1 MRKQLSRYFSPWLKV
16 DFQTGK
22 TIGEYCWHRIN
33 TDDVADMLLSLKI
46 ENFALIDRLELELYA
61 GLNILTGETGA
72 GKSIVLDALDAALG
86 GKVSA
91 RMLRTGADR
100 ANIEATFSANSA
112 IAQWLEI
119 QEIDALDADIL
130 ICSREITARSN
141 RTRVNGVVVNKQQ
154 IQELR
159 DRLVEITA
167 QGQTILLSQAAQ
179 QREWLD
185 SFGDQAFKQ
194 SLALQRQKVAK
205 LFEAKER
212 SRKALF
218 DRQQNERNRLQHLDM
233 LRYQLKELEAANL
246 SDPDELENL
255 ESDRNRLAHSVE
267 LQKQGYEVY
276 EALYQNDG
284 GNACAD
290 LLGQA
295 ESILTEMIL
304 LDREAEGILELV
316 SSALAQVEE
325 AGRLINNYSNRLD
338 SDPEQL
344 EIIEQRINQI
354 KQICRKYGTL
364 PEAIAYT
371 EKLQQELAELTDQS
385 TSIEDLEKKAEADLQ
400 ALLKACKKLTELRRQ
415 TAIALEQSQITALKM
430 LAMEKVRF
438 QVGIYPSE
446 PTTLGSD
453 RIVFEF
459 SPNLGE
465 PLQPLAET
473 ASGGEMSRFLLALKT
488 CFLQQKIEP
497 SATNTSSHVH
507 VGTMVF
513 DEIDAGVSGRVAQA
527 IATQLWQLSR
537 SSQILCV
544 THQPLIAAI
553 ADRHFHVSKEVIGDR
568 TQVKVRLLELAAR
581 KQELAQIAS
590 GKTFEDDKPAPK
602 GKKGKATNLAN
613 NPVTTDIALNQA
625 IAFAESLLEQADA
638 IKASSK

>member
-1 MRKQLSRYFSPWLKV
+1 
-16 DFQTGK
+16 
-22 TIGEYCWHRIN
+22 
-33 TDDVADMLLSLKI
+33 MLLSLKI

-91 RMLRTGADR
+91 RMLRTGSDR
-100 ANIEATFSANSA
+100 ANIEATFSTNLA
-112 IAQWLEI
+112 IAKWLEI
-119 QEIDALDADIL
+119 QEIDALDAETL

-141 RTRVNGVVVNKQQ
+141 RTRINGVVVNKQQ

-185 SFGDQAFKQ
+185 SFGDQAFNQ
-194 SLALQRQKVAK
+194 ALLLQRQKVAK

-246 SDPDELENL
+246 DDPDELENL

-267 LQKQGYEVY
+267 LQKQGYAVY

-295 ESILTEMIL
+295 ELILTEMTT

-325 AGRLINNYSNRLD
+325 AGRQMNNYTNRLE

-344 EIIEQRINQI
+344 ETIEQRINQI

-371 EKLQQELAELTDQS
+371 EKLQLELAELTDQGI
-385 TSIEDLEKKAEADLQ
+385 SIEDLERKASADLQ

-415 TAIALEQSQITALKM
+415 TAIALEQVQINALKM

-438 QVGIYPSE
+438 QVGIYAIE
-446 PTTLGSD
+446 PTALGSD

-488 CFLQQKIEP
+488 CFIKQKTQD
-497 SATNTSSHVH
+497 SQAVSSEFNHAN

-537 SSQILCV
+537 SSQVLCV

-553 ADRHFHVSKEVIGDR
+553 ADRHFHVSKQVICDR
-568 TQVKVRLLELAAR
+568 TQVQIRLLELEER

-590 GKTFEDDKPAPK
+590 GLTVEE
-602 GKKGKATNLAN
+602 GKEGKRKKEKGKA
-613 NPVTTDIALNQA
+613 VDKDIDKEVDKEIGHTVSQA
-625 IAFAESLLEQADA
+625 IAFAESLLEQAAA
-638 IKASSK
+638 IKADTI

>member
-1 MRKQLSRYFSPWLKV
+1 
-16 DFQTGK
+16 
-22 TIGEYCWHRIN
+22 
-33 TDDVADMLLSLKI
+33 MLLSLKI

-91 RMLRTGADR
+91 RMIRTGATR
-100 ANIEATFSANSA
+100 ANIEASFSTNEA
-112 IAQWLEI
+112 IAQWLEL
-119 QEIDALDADIL
+119 QEIDALDAETL

-141 RTRVNGVVVNKQQ
+141 RTRINGVVVNKQQ

-185 SFGDQAFKQ
+185 NFGDRD
-194 SLALQRQKVAK
+194 LLLQRQKVVK
-205 LFEAKER
+205 LFEIKER

-233 LRYQLKELEAANL
+233 LRYQLKELESANL
-246 SDPDELENL
+246 DDPDELENL
-255 ESDRNRLAHSVE
+255 ESDRNRLAYSVE
-267 LQKQGYEVY
+267 LQKQGYAVY
-276 EALYQNDG
+276 EALYQKEG
-284 GNACAD
+284 GEACAD

-295 ESILTEMIL
+295 ETMLTEMIN

-316 SSALAQVEE
+316 ASALAQVEE
-325 AGRLINNYSNRLD
+325 AGRQINTYVNRLE

-344 EIIEQRINQI
+344 EAIEQRINQI
-354 KQICRKYGTL
+354 KQICRKYGSTL

-371 EKLQQELAELTDQS
+371 EKLQMELAELTDQS
-385 TSIEDLEKKAEADLQ
+385 VSLEDLERKADQDLQ

-415 TAIALEQSQITALKM
+415 AAIALEQVQINALKM

-438 QVGIYPSE
+438 QVGIYAIE
-446 PTTLGSD
+446 PTSLGGD

-465 PLQPLAET
+465 PLQPIAET

-488 CFLQQKIEP
+488 CFVKQKTPELNQ
-497 SATNTSSHVH
+497 SASAEFNYAN

-537 SSQILCV
+537 SSQVLCV

-553 ADRHFHVSKEVIGDR
+553 ADRHFQVSKQVVEDR
-568 TQVKVRLLELAAR
+568 TQVQIRLLELEER

-590 GKTFEDDKPAPK
+590 GKTFEENKNQGKSQSK
-602 GKKGKATNLAN
+602 GKKEKGKSGDQEVVNSMGME
-613 NPVTTDIALNQA
+613 A
-625 IAFAESLLEQADA
+625 IAFAESLLEQAA
-638 IKASSK
+638 LIKSSF

>member
-1 MRKQLSRYFSPWLKV
+1 
-16 DFQTGK
+16 
-22 TIGEYCWHRIN
+22 
-33 TDDVADMLLSLKI
+33 MLLNLKI
-46 ENFALIDRLELELYA
+46 ENFALIDRLEIDLYA

-86 GKVSA
+86 GKVSP
-91 RMLRTGADR
+91 RMLRTGATR
-100 ANIEATFSANSA
+100 ANIEATFSTNQM

-119 QEIDALDADIL
+119 EEIEPLDADTL
-130 ICSREITARSN
+130 VCSREITAKSN
-141 RTRVNGVVVNKQQ
+141 RTRVNGVVVNKLQ

-167 QGQTILLSQAAQ
+167 QGQTILLSQSAQ

-185 SFGDQAFKQ
+185 SYGDQVFNRT
-194 SLALQRQKVAK
+194 LFLQRQKVVK
-205 LFEAKER
+205 LFESKER
-212 SRKALF
+212 SRKVLVE
-218 DRQQNERNRLQHLDM
+218 RQQNERNRLQHLDM
-233 LRYQLKELEAANL
+233 LRYQLKELETANL
-246 SDPDELENL
+246 DNPNELENI
-255 ESDRNRLAHSVE
+255 ESDRNRLAYSVQ
-267 LQKQGYEVY
+267 LQKQGYIVY
-276 EALYQNDG
+276 ESLYQNDS

-290 LLGQA
+290 LLGKA
-295 ESILTEMIL
+295 ESLLTDMVT
-304 LDREAEGILELV
+304 LDREAESILELV

-325 AGRLINNYSNRLD
+325 AGRQINTYVDRLD

-344 EIIEQRINQI
+344 ESFEQRINQL

-364 PEAIAYT
+364 PEAIAYA
-371 EKLQQELAELTDQS
+371 EKLQHELTELTDPS
-385 TSIEDLEKKAEADLQ
+385 TSIEDLERKAETDLQ

-415 TAIALEQSQITALKM
+415 TAIALEQAQIEALKM

-438 QVGIYPSE
+438 QVGIYPAETSV
-446 PTTLGSD
+446 LGSD
-453 RIVFEF
+453 LIVFEF

-488 CFLQQKIEP
+488 CFAKQKNKEIDQAIASEFNH
-497 SATNTSSHVH
+497 AN

-568 TQVKVRLLELAAR
+568 TEVQIRLLQLEDR

-590 GKTFEDDKPAPK
+590 GKTFEERKDQGK
-602 GKKGKATNLAN
+602 GKKVKGKNL
-613 NPVTTDIALNQA
+613 VKEETDSALSQA
-625 IAFAESLLEQADA
+625 IAFADSLLEQAAA
-638 IKASSK
+638 IKTSI

>member
-1 MRKQLSRYFSPWLKV
+1 
-16 DFQTGK
+16 
-22 TIGEYCWHRIN
+22 
-33 TDDVADMLLSLKI
+33 MLLSLKI
-46 ENFALIDRLELELYA
+46 ENFALIDRLEIDLYA

-72 GKSIVLDALDAALG
+72 GKSIVLDALDASLG

-91 RMLRTGADR
+91 RMLRTGTDR
-100 ANIEATFSANSA
+100 AMIEATFSINEA

-119 QEIDALDADIL
+119 QEIDNLDAETL

-141 RTRVNGVVVNKQQ
+141 RTRINGVVVNKQQ

-159 DRLVEITA
+159 DHLVEITA

-185 SFGDQAFKQ
+185 NFGDQVLNQ
-194 SLALQRQKVAK
+194 GISLQRQKVAK
-205 LFEAKER
+205 LFETKER

-233 LRYQLKELEAANL
+233 LRYQLKELESANL
-246 SDPDELENL
+246 GDPDELENL

-267 LQKQGYEVY
+267 LQKHGYAVY
-276 EALYQNDG
+276 EALYQNDEG
-284 GNACAD
+284 SACAD

-295 ESILTEMIL
+295 EIILTQMIE
-304 LDREAEGILELV
+304 LDREVEGLLELV
-316 SSALAQVEE
+316 TSALAQVEE
-325 AGRLINNYSNRLD
+325 AGRQINNYTNRLE

-344 EIIEQRINQI
+344 EVIEQRINQI

-371 EKLQQELAELTDQS
+371 EKLQNELAELTDQS
-385 TSIEDLEKKAEADLQ
+385 ISIEDLERKAEHDLQ

-415 TAIALEQSQITALKM
+415 AAIALEQVQINALKM

-438 QVGIYPSE
+438 QVGIYVIE
-446 PTTLGSD
+446 PNALGGD

-488 CFLQQKIEP
+488 CFVNQKTQELSE
-497 SATNTSSHVH
+497 SASVQFNYAN

-527 IATQLWQLSR
+527 IATQLWQISR
-537 SSQILCV
+537 SSQVLCV

-553 ADRHFHVSKEVIGDR
+553 ADRHFHVSKQVIGDR
-568 TQVKVRLLELAAR
+568 TQVQIRLLELEER
-581 KQELAQIAS
+581 KKELAQIAS
-590 GKTFEDDKPAPK
+590 GKTFEQEKNQGKNQGK
-602 GKKGKATNLAN
+602 GKKEKGKSGDNADVDA
-613 NPVTTDIALNQA
+613 VGGQA
-625 IAFAESLLEQADA
+625 IAFAESLLEQAA
-638 IKASSK
+638 VIKSESPLILK

>member
-1 MRKQLSRYFSPWLKV
+1 
-16 DFQTGK
+16 
-22 TIGEYCWHRIN
+22 
-33 TDDVADMLLSLKI
+33 MLLSLKI

-91 RMLRTGADR
+91 RMLRTGANR
-100 ANIEATFSANSA
+100 ANIEATFSTNLA

-119 QEIDALDADIL
+119 QEIDALDAETL

-141 RTRVNGVVVNKQQ
+141 RTRINGVVVNKQQ

-185 SFGDQAFKQ
+185 SFGDQAFNQ
-194 SLALQRQKVAK
+194 ALLLQRQKVAK
-205 LFEAKER
+205 LFEIKER

-246 SDPDELENL
+246 DDPDELENI

-267 LQKQGYEVY
+267 LQKQGYAVY
-276 EALYQNDG
+276 EALYQNDDG
-284 GNACAD
+284 KACAD

-295 ESILTEMIL
+295 ESILTEMAT
-304 LDREAEGILELV
+304 LDREVESLLELV
-316 SSALAQVEE
+316 TSALAQVEE
-325 AGRLINNYSNRLD
+325 AGRQINNYTNRLD

-344 EIIEQRINQI
+344 ETIEQRINQI

-371 EKLQQELAELTDQS
+371 EKLQLELAELTDQS
-385 TSIEDLEKKAEADLQ
+385 ISIEDLERKAAADLQ

-415 TAIALEQSQITALKM
+415 TAIALEQVQIDALKM

-438 QVGIYPSE
+438 QVGLYATE
-446 PTTLGSD
+446 PTALGCD

-488 CFLQQKIEP
+488 CFVKQKNQESQP
-497 SATNTSSHVH
+497 VSTEFNHAN

-537 SSQILCV
+537 TSQVLCV

-553 ADRHFHVSKEVIGDR
+553 ADRHFHVSKQVICDR
-568 TQVKVRLLELAAR
+568 TQVQIRLLELEER

-590 GKTFEDDKPAPK
+590 GTTVEEGKRKKEK
-602 GKKGKATNLAN
+602 GKSLEQEQVGST
-613 NPVTTDIALNQA
+613 VSQA
-625 IAFAESLLEQADA
+625 IAFAESLLEQAAA
-638 IKASSK
+638 IKASI

>member
-1 MRKQLSRYFSPWLKV
+1 
-16 DFQTGK
+16 
-22 TIGEYCWHRIN
+22 
-33 TDDVADMLLSLKI
+33 MLLSLKI

-91 RMLRTGADR
+91 RMLRTGTDR
-100 ANIEATFSANSA
+100 ANIEATFSTNQA
-112 IAQWLEI
+112 IAQWLEV
-119 QEIDALDADIL
+119 QEIDALDADTL

-185 SFGDQAFKQ
+185 SFGDQAFNQ
-194 SLALQRQKVAK
+194 SLSLQRQKVAK
-205 LFEAKER
+205 LFEIKER
-212 SRKALF
+212 SRRALF

-246 SDPDELENL
+246 GDPDELENL

-267 LQKQGYEVY
+267 LQKQGYAVY
-276 EALYQNDG
+276 EALYQNDS

-295 ESILTEMIL
+295 ESILTAMVE

-316 SSALAQVEE
+316 ASALAQVEE
-325 AGRLINNYSNRLD
+325 AGRQINNYANRLD

-344 EIIEQRINQI
+344 ESIEQRINQI

-371 EKLQQELAELTDQS
+371 EKLQNELAELTDQS
-385 TSIEDLEKKAEADLQ
+385 ISIEDLERKAEADLQ

-415 TAIALEQSQITALKM
+415 TAIALEQAQIEALKM

-438 QVGIYPSE
+438 QVGIYPVE
-446 PTTLGSD
+446 PTALGSD

-488 CFLQQKIEP
+488 CFVKQKTQEINQTIDVEM
-497 SATNTSSHVH
+497 SHAH

-553 ADRHFHVSKEVIGDR
+553 ADRHFHVSKDVIGDR
-568 TQVKVRLLELAAR
+568 TQVQIRLLEIEER

-590 GKTFEDDKPAPK
+590 GKSFEQDKPQ
-602 GKKGKATNLAN
+602 GKSQGKSKK
-613 NPVTTDIALNQA
+613 VKDKSEIDSALSQA
-625 IAFAESLLEQADA
+625 IAFAESLLEQAA
-638 IKASSK
+638 TIKANI

>member
-1 MRKQLSRYFSPWLKV
+1 
-16 DFQTGK
+16 
-22 TIGEYCWHRIN
+22 
-33 TDDVADMLLSLKI
+33 MLLSLKI

-72 GKSIVLDALDAALG
+72 GKSIVLDALDATLG

-91 RMLRTGADR
+91 RMLRTGASR
-100 ANIEATFSANSA
+100 ANIEATFSTNEA

-119 QEIDALDADIL
+119 QEIDALDDEIL

-141 RTRVNGVVVNKQQ
+141 RTRINGVVANKQQ

-167 QGQTILLSQAAQ
+167 QGQTILLSQASQ

-185 SFGDQAFKQ
+185 NFGDPTLLQ
-194 SLALQRQKVAK
+194 QRQKVAK
-205 LFEAKER
+205 LFEIKER

-218 DRQQNERNRLQHLDM
+218 DRQQNDRSRLQHLDM

-246 SDPDELENL
+246 DDPDELENL
-255 ESDRNRLAHSVE
+255 ESDRNRLAYSVE
-267 LQKQGYEVY
+267 LQKQGYVVY

-295 ESILTEMIL
+295 ETILTEMMA

-325 AGRLINNYSNRLD
+325 AGRQINTYANRLE

-344 EIIEQRINQI
+344 ESIEQRINQI
-354 KQICRKYGTL
+354 KQICRKYGSTL

-371 EKLQQELAELTDQS
+371 EKLQLELAELTDQS
-385 TSIEDLEKKAEADLQ
+385 ISLEDLERKAESDLQ
-400 ALLKACKKLTELRRQ
+400 SLLKAGKKLTELRRQ
-415 TAIALEQSQITALKM
+415 AAIALEQSQINALKM

-438 QVGIYPSE
+438 QASIYPIE
-446 PTTLGSD
+446 PTALGSD

-488 CFLQQKIEP
+488 CFVKHKTQELNP
-497 SATNTSSHVH
+497 STSSEFNYAN

-537 SSQILCV
+537 SSQVLCV

-553 ADRHFHVSKEVIGDR
+553 ADRHFHVSKQVIGDR
-568 TQVKVRLLELAAR
+568 TQVQIRLLELEER

-590 GKTFEDDKPAPK
+590 GMTVEE
-602 GKKGKATNLAN
+602 GKKKKSKNGDKENAN
-613 NPVTTDIALNQA
+613 INARSQA
-625 IAFAESLLEQADA
+625 IAFAESLLEQAAA
-638 IKASSK
+638 IKANI

>member
-1 MRKQLSRYFSPWLKV
+1 
-16 DFQTGK
+16 
-22 TIGEYCWHRIN
+22 
-33 TDDVADMLLSLKI
+33 MLLSLKI

-72 GKSIVLDALDAALG
+72 GKSIVLDAIDAALG

-91 RMLRTGADR
+91 RMLRTGTDR
-100 ANIEATFSANSA
+100 ANIEATFSTNQA
-112 IAQWLEI
+112 IAQWLEA

-185 SFGDQAFKQ
+185 SFGDQAFNQ
-194 SLALQRQKVAK
+194 SLCLQRQKVAK
-205 LFEAKER
+205 LFEIKER

-246 SDPDELENL
+246 DDPDELENL

-267 LQKQGYEVY
+267 LQKQGYAVY
-276 EALYQNDG
+276 EALYQNDS

-295 ESILTEMIL
+295 ESILTAMVE

-316 SSALAQVEE
+316 ASALAQVEE
-325 AGRLINNYSNRLD
+325 AGRQINNYANRLD

-344 EIIEQRINQI
+344 ESIEQRINQI

-371 EKLQQELAELTDQS
+371 EKLQNELAELTDQS
-385 TSIEDLEKKAEADLQ
+385 ISIEDLERKAEADLQ
-400 ALLKACKKLTELRRQ
+400 ALFKACKKLTELRRQ
-415 TAIALEQSQITALKM
+415 TAIALEQAQIEALKM

-438 QVGIYPSE
+438 QVGIYPME
-446 PTTLGSD
+446 PTALGSD

-488 CFLQQKIEP
+488 CFVKQKTQEINQTIDVEM
-497 SATNTSSHVH
+497 SHAH

-553 ADRHFHVSKEVIGDR
+553 ADRHFHVSKDVIGDR
-568 TQVKVRLLELAAR
+568 TQVQIRLLEIEER

-590 GKTFEDDKPAPK
+590 GKSFEQDQSQGKSQGKSKKVKAKSEPK
-602 GKKGKATNLAN
+602 NEI
-613 NPVTTDIALNQA
+613 DSALSQA
-625 IAFAESLLEQADA
+625 IAFAESLLEQAA
-638 IKASSK
+638 TIKASI

>member
-1 MRKQLSRYFSPWLKV
+1 
-16 DFQTGK
+16 
-22 TIGEYCWHRIN
+22 
-33 TDDVADMLLSLKI
+33 MLLSLKI
-46 ENFALIDRLELELYA
+46 ENFALIDRLELDLYA

-91 RMLRTGADR
+91 RMLRTGTNR
-100 ANIEATFSANSA
+100 ANIEATFSTNQA

-119 QEIDALDADIL
+119 QEIDALDTDIL
-130 ICSREITARSN
+130 VCSREITAKSN
-141 RTRVNGVVVNKQQ
+141 RTRVNGVVVNKLQ

-185 SFGDQAFKQ
+185 SFGDQALHQ
-194 SLALQRQKVAK
+194 ALSLQRQKVAK
-205 LFEAKER
+205 LFDVKER
-212 SRKALF
+212 SRKALLE
-218 DRQQNERNRLQHLDM
+218 RQQNERNRLQHLDM
-233 LRYQLKELEAANL
+233 LRYQLKELEAASL
-246 SDPDELENL
+246 DDPHELENL

-267 LQKQGYEVY
+267 LQKQGYAVY
-276 EALYQNDG
+276 EALYQNDS

-295 ESILTEMIL
+295 ESILTDMIT

-325 AGRLINNYSNRLD
+325 AGRQINNYANRLD
-338 SDPEQL
+338 SDPDQL
-344 EIIEQRINQI
+344 ESIEQRINQL

-371 EKLQQELAELTDQS
+371 EKLQNELAELIDPS
-385 TSIEDLEKKAEADLQ
+385 TSIEDLERKAEADLQ

-415 TAIALEQSQITALKM
+415 TAIALEQAQIEALKM

-438 QVGIYPSE
+438 QVGIYPAE
-446 PTTLGSD
+446 PSVLGGD

-488 CFLQQKIEP
+488 CFVQQKKQETAQSIASEF
-497 SATNTSSHVH
+497 SHAK

-537 SSQILCV
+537 TSQILCV

-553 ADRHFHVSKEVIGDR
+553 ADRHFHVNKEVIGDR
-568 TQVKVRLLELAAR
+568 TQVQIRLLQLEER

-590 GKTFEDDKPAPK
+590 GKTFEEEKVQGK
-602 GKKGKATNLAN
+602 GKKEKGKNL
-613 NPVTTDIALNQA
+613 VKEGTDSALSQA
-625 IAFAESLLEQADA
+625 IAFAESLLEQAAA
-638 IKASSK
+638 IKTSI

>member
-1 MRKQLSRYFSPWLKV
+1 
-16 DFQTGK
+16 
-22 TIGEYCWHRIN
+22 
-33 TDDVADMLLSLKI
+33 MLLSLKI
-46 ENFALIDRLELELYA
+46 ENFALIDRLDLELYA

-91 RMLRTGADR
+91 RMIRTGATR
-100 ANIEATFSANSA
+100 ANIEATFSTNSQ
-112 IAQWLEI
+112 IAHWLET
-119 QEIDALDADIL
+119 QEIDALDAETL
-130 ICSREITARSN
+130 ICSREITVRSN

-159 DRLVEITA
+159 DHLVEITA

-185 SFGDQAFKQ
+185 SFGDQTFSQALF
-194 SLALQRQKVAK
+194 LQRQKVAK
-205 LFEAKER
+205 LFDAKER
-212 SRKALF
+212 SRKALLE
-218 DRQQNERNRLQHLDM
+218 RQQNERNRLQHLDM

-246 SDPDELENL
+246 ADPDELDHL

-267 LQKQGYEVY
+267 LQKQGYAVY

-295 ESILTEMIL
+295 ESILTEMIT
-304 LDREAEGILELV
+304 LDRDTEGILELV

-325 AGRLINNYSNRLD
+325 AGRQINNYTNRLE

-344 EIIEQRINQI
+344 EAIEQRINQI

-371 EKLQQELAELTDQS
+371 EKLQLELAELTDQS
-385 TSIEDLEKKAEADLQ
+385 ISIEDLERRASADLQ

-415 TAIALEQSQITALKM
+415 TAIALEQSQIEALKM

-438 QVGIYPSE
+438 QVGIYPTE
-446 PTTLGSD
+446 PTAIGCD

-465 PLQPLAET
+465 PLQTLAET

-488 CFLQQKIEP
+488 CFVQQKNQETQTMP
-497 SATNTSSHVH
+497 DSHH
-507 VGTMVF
+507 AKVGTMVF

-537 SSQILCV
+537 TAQILCV

-553 ADRHFHVSKEVIGDR
+553 ADRHFHVSKQVICDR
-568 TQVKVRLLELAAR
+568 TQVQIRLLELEER

-590 GKTFEDDKPAPK
+590 GKSVEQGKVKKEK
-602 GKKGKATNLAN
+602 GKNVVKEEVDSTVG
-613 NPVTTDIALNQA
+613 QA
-625 IAFAESLLEQADA
+625 IAFAESLLEQAAA
-638 IKASSK
+638 IKAHA

>member
-1 MRKQLSRYFSPWLKV
+1 
-16 DFQTGK
+16 
-22 TIGEYCWHRIN
+22 
-33 TDDVADMLLSLKI
+33 MLLSLKI

-91 RMLRTGADR
+91 RMLRTGTDR
-100 ANIEATFSANSA
+100 ANIEATFSTNQA
-112 IAQWLEI
+112 IAQWLEV

-185 SFGDQAFKQ
+185 SFGDQAFNQ
-194 SLALQRQKVAK
+194 SLSLQRQKVAK
-205 LFEAKER
+205 LFEIKER
-212 SRKALF
+212 SRRALF

-246 SDPDELENL
+246 DDPDELENL

-267 LQKQGYEVY
+267 LQKQGYAVY
-276 EALYQNDG
+276 EALYQNDS

-295 ESILTEMIL
+295 ESILTAMVE

-316 SSALAQVEE
+316 ASALAQVEE
-325 AGRLINNYSNRLD
+325 AGRQINNYANRLE
-338 SDPEQL
+338 SEPEQL
-344 EIIEQRINQI
+344 ESIEQRINQI

-371 EKLQQELAELTDQS
+371 EKLQNELAELTDQS
-385 TSIEDLEKKAEADLQ
+385 ISIEDLERKAEADLQ
-400 ALLKACKKLTELRRQ
+400 ALFKACKKLTELRRQ
-415 TAIALEQSQITALKM
+415 TAITLEQAQIEALKM
-430 LAMEKVRF
+430 LAMERVRF
-438 QVGIYPSE
+438 QVGIYPME
-446 PTTLGSD
+446 PTALGSD

-488 CFLQQKIEP
+488 CFVKQKTQEINQTIDVEM
-497 SATNTSSHVH
+497 SHAH

-553 ADRHFHVSKEVIGDR
+553 ADRHFHVSKDVIGDR
-568 TQVKVRLLELAAR
+568 TQVQIRLLEIEER

-590 GKTFEDDKPAPK
+590 GKSFEQDQSQGKSQGKSKKVKAKSEPK
-602 GKKGKATNLAN
+602 NEI
-613 NPVTTDIALNQA
+613 DSALSQA
-625 IAFAESLLEQADA
+625 IAFAESLLEQAA
-638 IKASSK
+638 TIKASI

>member
-1 MRKQLSRYFSPWLKV
+1 
-16 DFQTGK
+16 
-22 TIGEYCWHRIN
+22 
-33 TDDVADMLLSLKI
+33 MLLSLKI

-100 ANIEATFSANSA
+100 ANIEATFSTNQA

-119 QEIDALDADIL
+119 QEIDALDAETL

-141 RTRVNGVVVNKQQ
+141 RTRINGVVVNKQQ

-185 SFGDQAFKQ
+185 SFGDQAFNQ
-194 SLALQRQKVAK
+194 ALLLQRQKVAK
-205 LFEAKER
+205 LFEIKER

-246 SDPDELENL
+246 DDPDELENL

-267 LQKQGYEVY
+267 LQKQGYAVY
-276 EALYQNDG
+276 EALYQNDDG
-284 GNACAD
+284 KACAD

-295 ESILTEMIL
+295 ESILTEMTT

-325 AGRLINNYSNRLD
+325 AGRQINNYTNRLD

-344 EIIEQRINQI
+344 EAIEQRINQI

-371 EKLQQELAELTDQS
+371 EKLQLELAELTDQS
-385 TSIEDLEKKAEADLQ
+385 ISIEDLERKAAADLQ

-415 TAIALEQSQITALKM
+415 TAIALEQGQIDALKM

-438 QVGIYPSE
+438 QVGIYPTE
-446 PTTLGSD
+446 PTVLGGD

-488 CFLQQKIEP
+488 CFVKQKNQESQPI
-497 SATNTSSHVH
+497 SAEFSHAN

-537 SSQILCV
+537 SSQVLCV

-553 ADRHFHVSKEVIGDR
+553 ADRHFHVSKQVISDR
-568 TQVKVRLLELAAR
+568 TQVQIRLLELEER

-590 GKTFEDDKPAPK
+590 GKKKKVWIRRVLVVRCLRRSRLLSLCWSRLLLSKLVFSKDRRRFAPPILTPLVFLK
-602 GKKGKATNLAN
+602 
-613 NPVTTDIALNQA
+613 I
-625 IAFAESLLEQADA
+625 
-638 IKASSK
+638 

>member
-1 MRKQLSRYFSPWLKV
+1 
-16 DFQTGK
+16 
-22 TIGEYCWHRIN
+22 
-33 TDDVADMLLSLKI
+33 MLLSLKI
-46 ENFALIDRLELELYA
+46 ENFALIDRLDLELYA

-91 RMLRTGADR
+91 RMVRTGAER
-100 ANIEATFSANSA
+100 ANIEATFLTNPA
-112 IAQWLEI
+112 IAQWLET
-119 QEIDALDADIL
+119 QEIEALDADTL
-130 ICSREITARSN
+130 ICSREIAPRSN
-141 RTRVNGVVVNKQQ
+141 RTRINGVVVNKQQ
-154 IQELR
+154 IQQLR

-185 SFGDQAFKQ
+185 SFGDQVFKQ
-194 SLALQRQKVAK
+194 SLTSQRQKVAK

-246 SDPDELENL
+246 DDPDELDML
-255 ESDRNRLAHSVE
+255 EGDRNRLAHSVE
-267 LQKQGYEVY
+267 LQKQGYAVY
-276 EALYQNDG
+276 EALYQNDSG
-284 GNACAD
+284 KACGD
-290 LLGQA
+290 LLGEA
-295 ESILTEMIL
+295 ESILSEMVT
-304 LDREAEGILELV
+304 LDRESEAILELV
-316 SSALAQVEE
+316 SSALAQVQE
-325 AGRLINNYSNRLD
+325 AGRQINNYVNRLE

-385 TSIEDLEKKAEADLQ
+385 LSLEELELRAEADLQ

-415 TAIALEQSQITALKM
+415 SATALEQAQIEALKM

-438 QVGIYPSE
+438 QVGIYASE
-446 PTTLGSD
+446 PNALGGD

-488 CFLQQKIEP
+488 CFVHQKVTPNQPNVEF
-497 SATNTSSHVH
+497 SHAN

-568 TQVKVRLLELAAR
+568 TQVQIQLLEIEDR

-590 GKTFEDDKPAPK
+590 GKTFAEDNGTVKTK
-602 GKKGKATNLAN
+602 KTKGKAVVNEIEHLAL
-613 NPVTTDIALNQA
+613 AQA
-625 IAFAESLLEQADA
+625 IAFAESLLEQAAA
-638 IKASSK
+638 IKAS

>member
-1 MRKQLSRYFSPWLKV
+1 
-16 DFQTGK
+16 
-22 TIGEYCWHRIN
+22 
-33 TDDVADMLLSLKI
+33 MLLSLKI
-46 ENFALIDRLELELYA
+46 ENFALIDRLEIELYA

-72 GKSIVLDALDAALG
+72 GKSIVLDALDASLG

-91 RMLRTGADR
+91 RMLRTGTNR
-100 ANIEATFSANSA
+100 AIIEATFSVNEP

-119 QEIDALDADIL
+119 QEIDNLDAETL

-141 RTRVNGVVVNKQQ
+141 RTRINGVVVNKQQ

-185 SFGDQAFKQ
+185 NFGDQVLNQ
-194 SLALQRQKVAK
+194 GISLQRQKVAK

-246 SDPDELENL
+246 GDPDELENL

-267 LQKQGYEVY
+267 LQKQGYAVY
-276 EALYQNDG
+276 EALYQNDEG
-284 GNACAD
+284 SACAD

-295 ESILTEMIL
+295 EVILTEMVE

-316 SSALAQVEE
+316 ASALAQVEE
-325 AGRLINNYSNRLD
+325 AGRQINNYTNRLE

-344 EIIEQRINQI
+344 EAIEQRINQI

-371 EKLQQELAELTDQS
+371 EKLQNELAELTDQS
-385 TSIEDLEKKAEADLQ
+385 ISIEDLERKAEHDLQ

-415 TAIALEQSQITALKM
+415 AAIALEQVQINALKM

-438 QVGIYPSE
+438 QVGIYAIE
-446 PTTLGSD
+446 PNALGGD
-453 RIVFEF
+453 LIVFEF

-488 CFLQQKIEP
+488 CFVNQKTQELSESGSIDFNY
-497 SATNTSSHVH
+497 AN

-527 IATQLWQLSR
+527 IATQLWQISR
-537 SSQILCV
+537 SSQVLCV

-553 ADRHFHVSKEVIGDR
+553 ADRHFHVSKQVIGDR
-568 TQVKVRLLELAAR
+568 TQVQIRLLELEER
-581 KQELAQIAS
+581 KKELAQIAS
-590 GKTFEDDKPAPK
+590 GKSFEQTKNQVK
-602 GKKGKATNLAN
+602 GKKEKGKIGDNAN
-613 NPVTTDIALNQA
+613 SDAVGGDGVSGQA
-625 IAFAESLLEQADA
+625 IAFAESLLEQAAA
-638 IKASSK
+638 IKAQPLKGSI

>member
-1 MRKQLSRYFSPWLKV
+1 
-16 DFQTGK
+16 
-22 TIGEYCWHRIN
+22 
-33 TDDVADMLLSLKI
+33 MLMSLKI
-46 ENFALIDRLELELYA
+46 ENFALIDRLEIELYA

-72 GKSIVLDALDAALG
+72 GKSIVLDALDASLG

-91 RMLRTGADR
+91 RMLRTGTDR
-100 ANIEATFSANSA
+100 AMIEATFSINEA
-112 IAQWLEI
+112 IAKWLEI
-119 QEIDALDADIL
+119 QEIDNLDAETL

-141 RTRVNGVVVNKQQ
+141 RTRINGVVVNKQQ

-185 SFGDQAFKQ
+185 NFGDQVLNQ
-194 SLALQRQKVAK
+194 GISLQRQKVAK

-246 SDPDELENL
+246 GDPDELENL

-267 LQKQGYEVY
+267 LQKQGYAVY

-284 GNACAD
+284 GDACAD

-295 ESILTEMIL
+295 EIILSQMIE
-304 LDREAEGILELV
+304 LDREVEGLLELV
-316 SSALAQVEE
+316 TSALAQVEE
-325 AGRLINNYSNRLD
+325 AGRQINNYTNRLE

-344 EIIEQRINQI
+344 EAIEQRINQI

-371 EKLQQELAELTDQS
+371 EKLQNELAELTDQS
-385 TSIEDLEKKAEADLQ
+385 VSIEDLERKAEHDLQ

-415 TAIALEQSQITALKM
+415 AAIALEQVQINALKM

-438 QVGIYPSE
+438 QVGIYATE
-446 PTTLGSD
+446 PNALGGD
-453 RIVFEF
+453 LIVFEF

-488 CFLQQKIEP
+488 CFVNQKTQELPQANSIQ
-497 SATNTSSHVH
+497 ANYAN

-527 IATQLWQLSR
+527 IATQLWQISR
-537 SSQILCV
+537 SSQVLCV

-553 ADRHFHVSKEVIGDR
+553 ADRHFHVSKQVIGDR
-568 TQVKVRLLELAAR
+568 TQVQIRLLELEER
-581 KQELAQIAS
+581 KKELAQIAS
-590 GKTFEDDKPAPK
+590 GKTIEEGKNQGK
-602 GKKGKATNLAN
+602 GKKEKGKSGENADADG
-613 NPVTTDIALNQA
+613 VGGQA
-625 IAFAESLLEQADA
+625 IAFAESLLEQAA
-638 IKASSK
+638 VIKSESPLILK

>member
-1 MRKQLSRYFSPWLKV
+1 
-16 DFQTGK
+16 
-22 TIGEYCWHRIN
+22 
-33 TDDVADMLLSLKI
+33 MLLSLKI

-100 ANIEATFSANSA
+100 ANIEATFSTNQA
-112 IAQWLEI
+112 ISQWLEI
-119 QEIDALDADIL
+119 QEIDALDAETL

-185 SFGDQAFKQ
+185 SFGDQAFNQ
-194 SLALQRQKVAK
+194 ALLLQRQKVAK

-212 SRKALF
+212 SRKALLE
-218 DRQQNERNRLQHLDM
+218 RQQNERNRLQHLDM

-246 SDPDELENL
+246 DDPDELENL

-267 LQKQGYEVY
+267 LQKQGYVVY

-284 GNACAD
+284 DKACAD

-295 ESILTEMIL
+295 ESILTEMVT
-304 LDREAEGILELV
+304 LDREVEGILELV

-325 AGRLINNYSNRLD
+325 AGRQINNYTNRLE

-344 EIIEQRINQI
+344 ESIEQRINQI

-371 EKLQQELAELTDQS
+371 EKLQLELAELTDQS
-385 TSIEDLEKKAEADLQ
+385 TSIEDLERKAANDLQ

-415 TAIALEQSQITALKM
+415 TAIALEQVQINALKM

-438 QVGIYPSE
+438 QVGIYPIE

-488 CFLQQKIEP
+488 CFIKQKTQE
-497 SATNTSSHVH
+497 SQAVSSEFNHAN

-537 SSQILCV
+537 SSQVLCV

-553 ADRHFHVSKEVIGDR
+553 ADRHFHVSKQVICDR
-568 TQVKVRLLELAAR
+568 TQVKIQLLELEER

-590 GKTFEDDKPAPK
+590 GMTVEEGKEGKRKKEK
-602 GKKGKATNLAN
+602 GKIVDNESVNSKLS
-613 NPVTTDIALNQA
+613 QA
-625 IAFAESLLEQADA
+625 ISFAESLLEQAA
-638 IKASSK
+638 TIKADTI

>member
-1 MRKQLSRYFSPWLKV
+1 
-16 DFQTGK
+16 
-22 TIGEYCWHRIN
+22 
-33 TDDVADMLLSLKI
+33 MLLSLKI
-46 ENFALIDRLELELYA
+46 ENFALIDRLDLELYA

-100 ANIEATFSANSA
+100 ANIEATFSANPA

-119 QEIDALDADIL
+119 QEIDALDADTL

-185 SFGDQAFKQ
+185 SFGDQVFKQ
-194 SLALQRQKVAK
+194 TLTLQRQKVAK

-246 SDPDELENL
+246 GDPDELENL

-295 ESILTEMIL
+295 EAILTEMVV

-385 TSIEDLEKKAEADLQ
+385 TSIEDLERKAEADLQ

-415 TAIALEQSQITALKM
+415 TAIALEQSQIAALKM

-446 PTTLGSD
+446 PTALGSD

-497 SATNTSSHVH
+497 SLADTATPSHVH

-568 TQVKVRLLELAAR
+568 TQVKVRLLELEAR

-590 GKTFEDDKPAPK
+590 GQTFEDEKPAPK
-602 GKKGKATNLAN
+602 GKKAKAPSLASA
-613 NPVTTDIALNQA
+613 PATTDLSLQQA
-625 IAFAESLLEQADA
+625 IAFAESLIEKANA
-638 IKASSK
+638 IKASDHQQVGV

>member
-1 MRKQLSRYFSPWLKV
+1 
-16 DFQTGK
+16 
-22 TIGEYCWHRIN
+22 
-33 TDDVADMLLSLKI
+33 MLLSLKI
-46 ENFALIDRLELELYA
+46 ENFALIDRLEIELYA

-72 GKSIVLDALDAALG
+72 GKSIVLDALDASLG

-91 RMLRTGADR
+91 RMLRTGTNR
-100 ANIEATFSANSA
+100 AIIEATFSVNEP

-119 QEIDALDADIL
+119 QEIDNLDAETL

-141 RTRVNGVVVNKQQ
+141 RTRINGVVVNKQQ

-185 SFGDQAFKQ
+185 NFGDQVLNQ
-194 SLALQRQKVAK
+194 GISLQRQKVAK

-246 SDPDELENL
+246 GDPDELENL

-267 LQKQGYEVY
+267 LQKQGYAVY
-276 EALYQNDG
+276 EALYQNDEG
-284 GNACAD
+284 SACAD

-295 ESILTEMIL
+295 EIILTEMVE

-316 SSALAQVEE
+316 ASALAQVEE
-325 AGRLINNYSNRLD
+325 AGRQINNYTNRLE

-344 EIIEQRINQI
+344 EAIEQRINQI

-371 EKLQQELAELTDQS
+371 EKLQNELAELTDQS
-385 TSIEDLEKKAEADLQ
+385 ISIEDLERKAEQDLQ

-415 TAIALEQSQITALKM
+415 AAIALEQVQINALKM

-438 QVGIYPSE
+438 QVGIYAIE
-446 PTTLGSD
+446 PNALGGD

-488 CFLQQKIEP
+488 CFVNQKTEEL
-497 SATNTSSHVH
+497 SQANSSQSNSIQANYAN

-527 IATQLWQLSR
+527 IATQLWQISR
-537 SSQILCV
+537 SSQVLCV

-553 ADRHFHVSKEVIGDR
+553 ADRHFHVSKQVIGDR
-568 TQVKVRLLELAAR
+568 TQVQIRLLELEER
-581 KQELAQIAS
+581 KKELAQIAS
-590 GKTFEDDKPAPK
+590 GKTIDQEKNQGK
-602 GKKGKATNLAN
+602 GKKEKGKSGDNTNGDG
-613 NPVTTDIALNQA
+613 VGGQA
-625 IAFAESLLEQADA
+625 IAFAESLLEQAAA
-638 IKASSK
+638 IKAQPLKESI

>member
-1 MRKQLSRYFSPWLKV
+1 
-16 DFQTGK
+16 
-22 TIGEYCWHRIN
+22 
-33 TDDVADMLLSLKI
+33 MLLSLKI

-91 RMLRTGADR
+91 RMLRTGANR
-100 ANIEATFSANSA
+100 ANIEATFSTNFA

-119 QEIDALDADIL
+119 QEIDALDAETL

-141 RTRVNGVVVNKQQ
+141 RTRINGVVVNKQQ

-185 SFGDQAFKQ
+185 SFGDQAFNQ
-194 SLALQRQKVAK
+194 ALLLQRQKVAK
-205 LFEAKER
+205 LFEIKER

-246 SDPDELENL
+246 DDPDELENL
-255 ESDRNRLAHSVE
+255 DSDRNRLAHSVE
-267 LQKQGYEVY
+267 LQKQGYAVY
-276 EALYQNDG
+276 EALYQNDA

-295 ESILTEMIL
+295 ESILTEMAT
-304 LDREAEGILELV
+304 LDREVEGLLELV
-316 SSALAQVEE
+316 TSALAQVEE
-325 AGRLINNYSNRLD
+325 AGRQINNYTNRLD

-344 EIIEQRINQI
+344 ETIEQRINQI

-371 EKLQQELAELTDQS
+371 EKLQLELAELTDQS
-385 TSIEDLEKKAEADLQ
+385 ISIEDLERKAAADLQ

-415 TAIALEQSQITALKM
+415 TAIALEQVQIDALKM

-438 QVGIYPSE
+438 QVGLYATE
-446 PTTLGSD
+446 PTALGCD

-488 CFLQQKIEP
+488 CFVKQKNQESQP
-497 SATNTSSHVH
+497 VSTEFNHAN

-537 SSQILCV
+537 TSQVLCV

-553 ADRHFHVSKEVIGDR
+553 ADRHFHVSKQVICDR
-568 TQVKVRLLELAAR
+568 TQVQIRLLELEER

-590 GKTFEDDKPAPK
+590 GTTVEEGKRKKEK
-602 GKKGKATNLAN
+602 GKSLEQEKVGST
-613 NPVTTDIALNQA
+613 VSQA
-625 IAFAESLLEQADA
+625 IAFAESLLEQAAA
-638 IKASSK
+638 IKVSI

>member
-1 MRKQLSRYFSPWLKV
+1 
-16 DFQTGK
+16 
-22 TIGEYCWHRIN
+22 
-33 TDDVADMLLSLKI
+33 MLLSLKI
-46 ENFALIDRLELELYA
+46 ENFALIDRLDLELYA

-91 RMLRTGADR
+91 RMLRTGASR
-100 ANIEATFSANSA
+100 SNIEATFSTNQA
-112 IAQWLEI
+112 IAEWLDT
-119 QEIDALDADIL
+119 QEIDALDAETL

-141 RTRVNGVVVNKQQ
+141 RTRINGVVVNKQQ

-167 QGQTILLSQAAQ
+167 QGQTILLSQASK

-185 SFGDQAFKQ
+185 NFGDQVFNQA
-194 SLALQRQKVAK
+194 LLLQRQKVAK
-205 LFEAKER
+205 LFEIKER
-212 SRKALF
+212 SRKSLLE
-218 DRQQNERNRLQHLDM
+218 RQQNDRNRLQHLDM
-233 LRYQLKELEAANL
+233 LRYQIKELESANL
-246 SDPDELENL
+246 DHPDELENL

-267 LQKQGYEVY
+267 LQKQSYAVY

-295 ESILTEMIL
+295 ESILTEMVA

-316 SSALAQVEE
+316 SSALSQVEE
-325 AGRLINNYSNRLD
+325 AGRQINNYANRLD

-344 EIIEQRINQI
+344 ETIEQRINQI
-354 KQICRKYGTL
+354 KQICRKYGTV
-364 PEAIAYT
+364 PEAIAYLQ
-371 EKLQQELAELTDQS
+371 KLQQELAELTDQS
-385 TSIEDLEKKAEADLQ
+385 TSIEDLERKAEADLQ
-400 ALLKACKKLTELRRQ
+400 ALLKASKKLTELRRQ
-415 TAIALEQSQITALKM
+415 TAIALEQAQISALKM

-438 QVGIYPSE
+438 QVGLYAVE
-446 PTTLGSD
+446 PTAVGCD

-488 CFLQQKIEP
+488 CFVQQKISETQA
-497 SATNTSSHVH
+497 SEFSYAN

-553 ADRHFHVSKEVIGDR
+553 ADHHFHVSKEVIGDR
-568 TQVKVRLLELAAR
+568 TQVQIRLLELEER

-590 GKTFEDDKPAPK
+590 GIEGK
-602 GKKGKATNLAN
+602 GKKEKGKNLVKN
-613 NPVTTDIALNQA
+613 RDNGALDQA
-625 IAFAESLLEQADA
+625 IAFAESLLEQAA
-638 IKASSK
+638 VIKAN

>member
-1 MRKQLSRYFSPWLKV
+1 
-16 DFQTGK
+16 
-22 TIGEYCWHRIN
+22 
-33 TDDVADMLLSLKI
+33 MLLSLKI
-46 ENFALIDRLELELYA
+46 ENFALIDRLEIELYA

-72 GKSIVLDALDAALG
+72 GKSIVLDALDASLG

-91 RMLRTGADR
+91 RMLRTGTNR
-100 ANIEATFSANSA
+100 AMIEATFSVNGA
-112 IAQWLEI
+112 IAKWLEI
-119 QEIDALDADIL
+119 QEIDNLDAETL

-141 RTRVNGVVVNKQQ
+141 RTRINGVVVNKQQ

-185 SFGDQAFKQ
+185 NFGDQVLNQ
-194 SLALQRQKVAK
+194 GISLQRQKVAK

-246 SDPDELENL
+246 GDPDELENL

-267 LQKQGYEVY
+267 LQKQGYAVY
-276 EALYQNDG
+276 ESLYQNDE

-295 ESILTEMIL
+295 EVILTEMVE

-316 SSALAQVEE
+316 ASALAQVEE
-325 AGRLINNYSNRLD
+325 AGRQINNYTNRLE

-344 EIIEQRINQI
+344 EAIEQRINQI

-371 EKLQQELAELTDQS
+371 EKLQNELAELTDQS
-385 TSIEDLEKKAEADLQ
+385 ISIEDLERKAEQDLQ

-415 TAIALEQSQITALKM
+415 AAIALEQVQINALKM

-438 QVGIYPSE
+438 QVGIYATE
-446 PTTLGSD
+446 PNALGGD

-488 CFLQQKIEP
+488 CFVNQKTEELFQF
-497 SATNTSSHVH
+497 NSSQSNSIQANYAN

-527 IATQLWQLSR
+527 IATQLWQISR
-537 SSQILCV
+537 SSQVLCV

-553 ADRHFHVSKEVIGDR
+553 ADRHFHVSKQVIGDR
-568 TQVKVRLLELAAR
+568 TQVQIRLLELEER
-581 KQELAQIAS
+581 KKELAQIAS
-590 GKTFEDDKPAPK
+590 GKSFEQGKNQGK
-602 GKKGKATNLAN
+602 GKKEKGKSED
-613 NPVTTDIALNQA
+613 NPNADAVGGQA
-625 IAFAESLLEQADA
+625 IAFAESLLEQAAA
-638 IKASSK
+638 IKAHPLKESI

>member
-1 MRKQLSRYFSPWLKV
+1 
-16 DFQTGK
+16 
-22 TIGEYCWHRIN
+22 
-33 TDDVADMLLSLKI
+33 MLLSLKI

-86 GKVSA
+86 GKVSV
-91 RMLRTGADR
+91 RMLRTGTSR
-100 ANIEATFSANSA
+100 ANIEATFSTNQA
-112 IAQWLEI
+112 IAQWLET
-119 QEIDALDADIL
+119 QEIDALDPETL

-141 RTRVNGVVVNKQQ
+141 RTRINGVVVNKQQ

-167 QGQTILLSQAAQ
+167 QGQTILLSQSAQ

-185 SFGDQAFKQ
+185 NFGNQALL
-194 SLALQRQKVAK
+194 SQRQKVAK
-205 LFEAKER
+205 LFEIKER

-218 DRQQNERNRLQHLDM
+218 ERQQNERNRLQHLDM

-246 SDPDELENL
+246 DDPDELENI
-255 ESDRNRLAHSVE
+255 EGDRNRLAHSVE
-267 LQKQGYEVY
+267 LQKQGYAVY

-295 ESILTEMIL
+295 ELILGEMVT

-316 SSALAQVEE
+316 TSALAQVEE
-325 AGRLINNYSNRLD
+325 AGRQINTYANRLE

-344 EIIEQRINQI
+344 ETIEQRINQI

-371 EKLQQELAELTDQS
+371 EKLHNELAELTDQS
-385 TSIEDLEKKAEADLQ
+385 ISIEDLERKAEADLH
-400 ALLKACKKLTELRRQ
+400 ALYKSCKKLTDFRKQ
-415 TAIALEQSQITALKM
+415 AAIALEQAQINALKM

-438 QVGIYPSE
+438 QVGIYAIE
-446 PTTLGSD
+446 PTALGSD

-465 PLQPLAET
+465 VLQPLAET

-488 CFLQQKIEP
+488 CFVNQKTQEIDQLEP
-497 SATNTSSHVH
+497 SHTK

-537 SSQILCV
+537 SSQVLCV

-553 ADRHFHVSKEVIGDR
+553 ADRHFQVSKQVVSDR
-568 TQVKVRLLELAAR
+568 TQVQIRLLEIEER

-590 GKTFEDDKPAPK
+590 GKNVEE
-602 GKKGKATNLAN
+602 GKKQKTKGI
-613 NPVTTDIALNQA
+613 NPENVNIVGSQA
-625 IAFAESLLEQADA
+625 IAFAESLLEQAA
-638 IKASSK
+638 EIKANI

>member
-1 MRKQLSRYFSPWLKV
+1 
-16 DFQTGK
+16 
-22 TIGEYCWHRIN
+22 
-33 TDDVADMLLSLKI
+33 MLLSLKI

-91 RMLRTGADR
+91 RMLRTGTDR
-100 ANIEATFSANSA
+100 ANIEATFSTNQA
-112 IAQWLEI
+112 IAKWLEV
-119 QEIDALDADIL
+119 QEIDALDADTL

-185 SFGDQAFKQ
+185 SFGDQAFNQ
-194 SLALQRQKVAK
+194 SLSLQRQKVAK
-205 LFEAKER
+205 LFEIKER
-212 SRKALF
+212 SRRALF

-246 SDPDELENL
+246 DDPDELENL
-255 ESDRNRLAHSVE
+255 ESNRNRLAHSVE
-267 LQKQGYEVY
+267 LQKQGYAVY
-276 EALYQNDG
+276 EALYQNDS

-295 ESILTEMIL
+295 ESILTSMVE

-316 SSALAQVEE
+316 ASALAQVEE
-325 AGRLINNYSNRLD
+325 AGRQINNYANRLD

-344 EIIEQRINQI
+344 ESIEQRINQI

-371 EKLQQELAELTDQS
+371 EKLQNELAELTDQS
-385 TSIEDLEKKAEADLQ
+385 ISIEDLERKAEVDLR

-415 TAIALEQSQITALKM
+415 TAIALEQAQIEALKM

-438 QVGIYPSE
+438 QVGIYPVE
-446 PTTLGSD
+446 PTALGSD
-453 RIVFEF
+453 HIVFEF

-488 CFLQQKIEP
+488 CFVKQKTQEINQTIDVEM
-497 SATNTSSHVH
+497 SHAH

-553 ADRHFHVSKEVIGDR
+553 ADRHFHVSKDVIGDR
-568 TQVKVRLLELAAR
+568 TQVQIRLLEIEER

-590 GKTFEDDKPAPK
+590 GKSVEQDRSQGKSQGKSKKVKDKSEPK
-602 GKKGKATNLAN
+602 SEI
-613 NPVTTDIALNQA
+613 DSALSQA
-625 IAFAESLLEQADA
+625 IAFAESLLEQAA
-638 IKASSK
+638 TIKANI

>member
-1 MRKQLSRYFSPWLKV
+1 
-16 DFQTGK
+16 
-22 TIGEYCWHRIN
+22 
-33 TDDVADMLLSLKI
+33 MLLSLKI
-46 ENFALIDRLELELYA
+46 ENFALIDRLELDLYA

-91 RMLRTGADR
+91 RMLRTGTNR
-100 ANIEATFSANSA
+100 ANIEATFSTNQA

-119 QEIDALDADIL
+119 QEIDALDTDIL
-130 ICSREITARSN
+130 VCSREITAKSN
-141 RTRVNGVVVNKQQ
+141 RTRVNGVVVNKLQ

-185 SFGDQAFKQ
+185 SFGDQALHQ
-194 SLALQRQKVAK
+194 ALSLQRQKVAK
-205 LFEAKER
+205 LFDVKER
-212 SRKALF
+212 SRKALLE
-218 DRQQNERNRLQHLDM
+218 RQQNERNRLQHLDM
-233 LRYQLKELEAANL
+233 LRYQLKELEAASL
-246 SDPDELENL
+246 DDPHELENL

-267 LQKQGYEVY
+267 LQKQGYAVY
-276 EALYQNDG
+276 EALYQNDS

-295 ESILTEMIL
+295 ESILTDMVT

-325 AGRLINNYSNRLD
+325 AGRQINNYANRLD

-344 EIIEQRINQI
+344 ESIEQRINQL

-371 EKLQQELAELTDQS
+371 EKLQNELAELIDPS
-385 TSIEDLEKKAEADLQ
+385 TSIEDLERKAEADLQ

-415 TAIALEQSQITALKM
+415 TAIALEQAQIEALKM

-438 QVGIYPSE
+438 QVGIYPAE
-446 PTTLGSD
+446 PSVLGGD

-488 CFLQQKIEP
+488 CFVQQKKQETAQSIASEF
-497 SATNTSSHVH
+497 SHAK

-537 SSQILCV
+537 TSQILCV

-553 ADRHFHVSKEVIGDR
+553 ADRHFHVNKEVIGDR
-568 TQVKVRLLELAAR
+568 TQVQIRLLQLEER

-590 GKTFEDDKPAPK
+590 GKTFEEEKVQGK
-602 GKKGKATNLAN
+602 GKKEKGKNL
-613 NPVTTDIALNQA
+613 VKEGTDSALSQA
-625 IAFAESLLEQADA
+625 IAFAESLLEQAAA
-638 IKASSK
+638 IKTSI

>member
-1 MRKQLSRYFSPWLKV
+1 
-16 DFQTGK
+16 
-22 TIGEYCWHRIN
+22 
-33 TDDVADMLLSLKI
+33 MLLSLKI

-86 GKVSA
+86 GKVSV
-91 RMLRTGADR
+91 RMLRTGASR
-100 ANIEATFSANSA
+100 ANIEATFSTNQA

-119 QEIDALDADIL
+119 QEIDALDAETL
-130 ICSREITARSN
+130 ICSREITAKSN
-141 RTRVNGVVVNKQQ
+141 RTRINGVVVNKQQ

-167 QGQTILLSQAAQ
+167 QGQTILLSQSAQ

-185 SFGDQAFKQ
+185 NFGNQVLL
-194 SLALQRQKVAK
+194 SQRQKVAK
-205 LFEAKER
+205 SFEIKER

-218 DRQQNERNRLQHLDM
+218 ERQQNERNRLQHLDM

-246 SDPDELENL
+246 DNPDELENL

-267 LQKQGYEVY
+267 LQKQGYAVY

-295 ESILTEMIL
+295 ELILGEMVT
-304 LDREAEGILELV
+304 LDREAEEILELV
-316 SSALAQVEE
+316 TSALAQVEE
-325 AGRLINNYSNRLD
+325 AGRQINTYANRLE

-344 EIIEQRINQI
+344 EAIEQRINQI

-371 EKLQQELAELTDQS
+371 EKLHNELAELTDQS
-385 TSIEDLEKKAEADLQ
+385 ISIEDLERKAEADLH
-400 ALLKACKKLTELRRQ
+400 ALCKSCKKLTDLRKQ
-415 TAIALEQSQITALKM
+415 AAIVLEQAQINALKM

-438 QVGIYPSE
+438 QVGIYGIE
-446 PTTLGSD
+446 PTALGSD

-465 PLQPLAET
+465 VLQPLAET

-488 CFLQQKIEP
+488 CFVNQKTQEIDQLEL
-497 SATNTSSHVH
+497 SHTK

-537 SSQILCV
+537 TSQVLCV

-553 ADRHFHVSKEVIGDR
+553 ADRHFQVSKQVVSDR
-568 TQVKVRLLELAAR
+568 TQVQIRLLEIEER

-590 GKTFEDDKPAPK
+590 GKNVEE
-602 GKKGKATNLAN
+602 GKSQKVNGINPENLN
-613 NPVTTDIALNQA
+613 IVGSQA
-625 IAFAESLLEQADA
+625 IAFAESLLEQAA
-638 IKASSK
+638 EIKANI

>member
-1 MRKQLSRYFSPWLKV
+1 
-16 DFQTGK
+16 
-22 TIGEYCWHRIN
+22 
-33 TDDVADMLLSLKI
+33 MLLSLKI

-91 RMLRTGADR
+91 RMVRTGAER
-100 ANIEATFSANSA
+100 ANIEATFFTNPA
-112 IAQWLEI
+112 IAQWLEV
-119 QEIDALDADIL
+119 QEIEALDADTL
-130 ICSREITARSN
+130 ICSREITTRSN
-141 RTRVNGVVVNKQQ
+141 RTRINGVVVNKQQ

-194 SLALQRQKVAK
+194 SLTLQRQKVAK
-205 LFEAKER
+205 SFEAKER

-233 LRYQLKELEAANL
+233 LRYQLKELESANL
-246 SDPDELENL
+246 HDPDELDTL
-255 ESDRNRLAHSVE
+255 ESDRNRLAYSVE
-267 LQKQGYEVY
+267 LQKQGYVVY
-276 EALYQNDG
+276 EALYQNDSG
-284 GNACAD
+284 KACAD
-290 LLGQA
+290 LLGEA
-295 ESILTEMIL
+295 ESILKEMAA
-304 LDREAEGILELV
+304 LDRESEAILELV

-325 AGRLINNYSNRLD
+325 AGRQINNYVNRLD

-344 EIIEQRINQI
+344 EVLEQRINQI

-385 TSIEDLEKKAEADLQ
+385 VSIEDLEHRAEADLQ

-415 TAIALEQSQITALKM
+415 TATALEQAQIEALKM

-446 PTTLGSD
+446 PNAWGGD
-453 RIVFEF
+453 RLVFEF

-488 CFLQQKIEP
+488 CFVHQKVDP
-497 SATNTSSHVH
+497 DQPKNVGFSQAN

-568 TQVKVRLLELAAR
+568 TKVQIRLLEIEER

-590 GKTFEDDKPAPK
+590 GKTFEEANVATKAK
-602 GKKGKATNLAN
+602 KTKGKAAVNEIA
-613 NPVTTDIALNQA
+613 DIALSQA
-625 IAFAESLLEQADA
+625 IAFAESLLEQAAA
-638 IKASSK
+638 IKAS